1 MGFQFKIPLS
11 AALAVVKGIQ
21 TVSTIIL
28 AAGDITTIL
37 LTEAVANG
45 ILLGLSYYKERQP
58 AELTS
63 RASHSK
69 QLYEFLTNLCYAR
82 RARARNS

>member
-45 ILLGLSYYKERQP
+45 IHMGLSYYKER
-58 AELTS
+58 
-63 RASHSK
+63 
-69 QLYEFLTNLCYAR
+69 
-82 RARARNS
+82 